1 MIPRPLYMNQL
12 LRFKDKHV
20 VKIITGIR
28 RSGKSTLLKLFCDE
42 LITSGIS
49 SRQIIQ
55 INFESM
61 RYHDIRNELALYRY
75 IEERISNDGKTYII
89 LDEIQLV
96 SHWEETVNSLQVDF
110 DVDIYI
116 TGSNAYLLSSELST
130 LISGRYV
137 EIRVFPF
144 SFKEYMSLPQYCAK
158 SAYDV
163 FQDYVKFGGMPMLSE
178 YDTKTEEEE
187 IYRTLE
193 GIYATVILK
202 DVIERNH
209 IADAAMLRK
218 LMLFLADNIG
228 SIVSTASIAKGLV
241 ASASGREKSAA
252 PASRT
257 VDNYLDMLAN
267 SFIIYGIKRY
277 DIKGKQFLKT
287 LGKYYLVDLGFRSM
301 LLGFRNIDRGHILE
315 NIVFLEL
322 LRRGFRVSIGKAG
335 EKEIDFVAETPSDR
349 YYIQVTE
356 TMLGKET
363 RKRELAPLYAVNDF
377 YHRLVLSMDREF
389 VESYDGIKVMNIM
402 DWLLQS
408 PN

>member
-42 LITSGIS
+42 LITSGVS

-75 IEERISNDGKTYII
+75 IEERISNEGKTYII

-130 LISGRYV
+130 LVSGRYV

-241 ASASGREKSAA
+241 ASGREKSAA

-356 TMLGKET
+356 TMLGEET

-408 PN
+408 PD

>member
-42 LITSGIS
+42 LITSGVS

-75 IEERISNDGKTYII
+75 IEERISNEGKTYII

-96 SHWEETVNSLQVDF
+96 SHWEETINSLQVDF

-130 LISGRYV
+130 LVSGRYV

-241 ASASGREKSAA
+241 ASGREKSAA

-322 LRRGFRVSIGKAG
+322 LRRGFRVFIGKAG

-356 TMLGKET
+356 TMLGEET

>member
-42 LITSGIS
+42 LITSGVS

-75 IEERISNDGKTYII
+75 IEERISNEGKTYII

-130 LISGRYV
+130 LVSGRYV

-178 YDTKTEEEE
+178 YDPKTEEEE

-209 IADAAMLRK
+209 ITDAAMLRK

-356 TMLGKET
+356 TMLGEET

-408 PN
+408 PD

>member
-408 PN
+408 PD